1 MKKTIHARIFALA
14 MAVALFCTGCAARS
28 PVSAEEF
35 EAQATAVGFTVETP
49 NVDPDVY
56 PAARSAYDKTIDM
69 QIDFAVCKD
78 RQTATDTYNN
88 IKEAIGAPATASKTS
103 NVDSA
108 AYSKYTVENGELYFV
123 LARTEDTVFYGSGK
137 LAQRNKMEELLKAI
151 KY

>member
-35 EAQATAVGFTVETP
+35 ETQATAVGFTVETP

-78 RQTATDTYNN
+78 QQTATDTYNRQQDKQCGLRSLQQVHGGKRR
-88 IKEAIGAPATASKTS
+88 IVFRPGPYRGYCVLRLGKT
-103 NVDSA
+103 
-108 AYSKYTVENGELYFV
+108 G
-123 LARTEDTVFYGSGK
+123 TE
-137 LAQRNKMEELLKAI
+137 E
-151 KY
+151 